1 MLKKISEHGE
11 EAAGVF
17 ILFFMCLLAFA
28 GLFSWTGSTLGVM
41 DKAAAGLLSLSSN
54 PTVILLSINVM
65 LFVAGMLMDA
75 ISFCGYYGG
84 SPAGSHLFPRPV
96 HLSAGLFRAQI
107 WRRI

>member
-41 DKAAAGLLSLSSN
+41 DKAAADLLSLSSS
-54 PTVILLSINVM
+54 PTVLLLLINVM

-75 ISFCGYYGG
+75 ISFCGY
-84 SPAGSHLFPRPV
+84 
-96 HLSAGLFRAQI
+96 
-107 WRRI
+107 